1 MSNRGFWVKNA
12 SPTSIGVHE
21 AAHGVEWALIQAN
34 RKYVTDGQRVSAW
47 NNCSEATNIVRV
59 ACDNLKRTPYGA
71 GKSSTEL
78 IRSISTY
85 AMENDSETMAEAFA
99 DVYANKEN
107 AKPLSKEITR
117 LTKSIMNKY
126 KGGI

>member
-1 MSNRGFWVKNA
+1 M
-12 SPTSIGVHE
+12 
-21 AAHGVEWALIQAN
+21 
-34 RKYVTDGQRVSAW
+34 SAW
-47 NNCSEATNIVRV
+47 NNCSEATNIVRE

-78 IRSISTY
+78 IRAISTY

-99 DVYANKEN
+99 DVYANGEN

-117 LTKSIMNKY
+117 LTQSIMNKY